1 MHNNLFA
8 YTCIRV
14 VCNLHLKPKQILQIS
29 LSFAQIKAKAHL
41 GHTETVRG
49 IVMRKGLYA
58 LQQISFECQ
67 GENEALVTRVGNL
80 ILIPILESAT

>member
-14 VCNLHLKPKQILQIS
+14 ARNLHIKPKQILQIS
-29 LSFAQIKAKAHL
+29 VAFSQAKAKAHL
-41 GHTETVRG
+41 GHTQTVRG
-49 IVMRKGLYA
+49 IIMRKDLYA

-67 GENEALVTRVGNL
+67 GG
-80 ILIPILESAT
+80 